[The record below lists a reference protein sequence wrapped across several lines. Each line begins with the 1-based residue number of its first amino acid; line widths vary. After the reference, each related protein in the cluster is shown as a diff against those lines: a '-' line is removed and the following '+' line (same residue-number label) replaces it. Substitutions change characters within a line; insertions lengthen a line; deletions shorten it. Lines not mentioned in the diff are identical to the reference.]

1 MGCAEQ
7 IMLEVQWLLNYRDD
21 WDRAERRLG
30 ELAIGLADISQG
42 EPSQDED
49 GSGALAV
56 KSGIGSS
63 SRRSTR
69 CR

>member
-7 IMLEVQWLLNYRDD
+7 IMFEVQWLLNYRDD

-30 ELAIGLADISQG
+30 ELAISLADISQG
-42 EPSQDED
+42 RQARTKK
-49 GSGALAV
+49 GRGALAM

-63 SRRSTR
+63 SRRSMR